1 VTAGPHVM
9 PGRSAPQRIRCI
21 IPFPRLELSCD
32 SLGAAWEALMAKKAR
47 KKAASTSKTKRA
59 KPRTTV
65 RARSKVGSRTRLK
78 ATTKPRPRKASR
90 KAKPASAPPAGIIA
104 RMESAIHAV
113 VDGIRETAAMREK
126 MHRPGMPDAT

>member
-1 VTAGPHVM
+1 
-9 PGRSAPQRIRCI
+9 
-21 IPFPRLELSCD
+21 
-32 SLGAAWEALMAKKAR
+32 MAKKAR
-47 KKAASTSKTKRA
+47 KKAASKTKRA

-65 RARSKVGSRTRLK
+65 RARSKVGSRARLK
-78 ATTKPRPRKASR
+78 AGAKPRPRKAAR
-90 KAKPASAPPAGIIA
+90 RPKPASAPPAGIIA